1 MLLSPANM
9 AAMFRWRTLYLAD
22 TTLEIMSLIGSV
34 ILVGVVVN
42 NAILMI
48 EFSQWLVCSRKW
60 PYDALVEAGAHCFRP
75 VLVTTFTV
83 VLGLYL
89 WPWATPR
96 WCRHR
101 LRAAGSGDDRWLTG
115 KEEE

>member
-1 MLLSPANM
+1 
-9 AAMFRWRTLYLAD
+9 MFRWRTLYLAD

-42 NAILMI
+42 NAIFMI

-60 PYDALVEAGAHCFRP
+60 RYDALVEAGVYCFRP

-83 VLGLYL
+83 AFGLI
-89 WPWATPR
+89 PMAVGDSKMVWASPTR
-96 WCRHR
+96 R
-101 LRAAGSGDDRWLTG
+101 
-115 KEEE
+115 